1 MKTRAQAFGS
11 IVGLWCVASPGLQAA
26 AQEYPAKP
34 VRILVGFTAA
44 SATDVAARVLAQRL
58 NESLGQ
64 PAVVE
69 NRPGAGGM
77 IALEAVA
84 KAAADGYTLVMTAAS
99 VTIQPALRA
108 KLSFQVPGDF
118 SPVSLVANGPYVLVV
133 HPSVPAASARD
144 LVLIAKSKGGGVSYA
159 SSGVGS
165 SAHLAGE
172 LFNALAKVR
181 TIHVPYKGSPQAALA
196 VATGEVDFN
205 LPSVTA
211 AQPLIDGG
219 RVRALAVSTLT
230 RTALLPSLPTLH
242 ESGVP
247 GYDRNG
253 WYGLM
258 APVGT
263 PRDIIGKLH
272 GAVARAV
279 NTGDM
284 KAELLKLGLEA
295 ATNTP
300 DEFTTQIRREVEIN
314 AGIAR
319 TAGLPR
325 E

>member
-1 MKTRAQAFGS
+1 MRAR
-11 IVGLWCVASPGLQAA
+11 LQ
-26 AQEYPAKP
+26 
-34 VRILVGFTAA
+34 
-44 SATDVAARVLAQRL
+44 
-58 NESLGQ
+58 
-64 PAVVE
+64 
-69 NRPGAGGM
+69 
-77 IALEAVA
+77 
-84 KAAADGYTLVMTAAS
+84 
-99 VTIQPALRA
+99 
-108 KLSFQVPGDF
+108 FQIPGDF
-118 SPVSLVANGPYVLVV
+118 SPISLVANGPYVLVV
-133 HPSVPAASARD
+133 HPSVPAVSARD
-144 LVLIAKSKGGGVSYA
+144 LVHIAKTKRGGVSYA

-181 TIHVPYKGSPQAALA
+181 TTHVPYKGSPQAVLA

-230 RTALLPSLPTLH
+230 RTALLPNLPTLH

-258 APVGT
+258 APAGT
-263 PRDIIGKLH
+263 PREIIGKLYS
-272 GAVARAV
+272 AIAKAA
-279 NTGDM
+279 NAGDM

-300 DEFTTQIRREVEIN
+300 DEFTAQIRREVEVN

-319 TAGLPR
+319 AAGIER